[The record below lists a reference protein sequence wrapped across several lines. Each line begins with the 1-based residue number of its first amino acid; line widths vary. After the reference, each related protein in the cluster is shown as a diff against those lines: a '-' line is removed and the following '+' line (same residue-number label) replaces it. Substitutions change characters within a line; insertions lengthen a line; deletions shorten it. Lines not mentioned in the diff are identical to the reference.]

1 MKSILFQL
9 VYQAASTVLSLF
21 YANKY
26 QWGKKQHDQGQ
37 KQHVMKNVLTREDND
52 RGRNSLRT

>member
-1 MKSILFQL
+1 MKSIIFQL

-21 YANKY
+21 YAHKY
-26 QWGKKQHDQGQ
+26 QLGKKQHDQGR

-52 RGRNSLRT
+52 RGKYSLRN